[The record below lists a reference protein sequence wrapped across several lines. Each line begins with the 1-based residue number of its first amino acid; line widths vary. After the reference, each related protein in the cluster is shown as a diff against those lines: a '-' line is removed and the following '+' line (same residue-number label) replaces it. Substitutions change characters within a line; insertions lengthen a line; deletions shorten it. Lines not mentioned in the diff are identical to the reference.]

1 MQNDPEEDNK
11 KVKERAK
18 ARTTPT
24 KKKKKRLQKH
34 PQLKQA
40 KLLRLLPKKLFIKN

>member
-24 KKKKKRLQKH
+24 KKKKKSGYKSTRS
-34 PQLKQA
+34 
-40 KLLRLLPKKLFIKN
+40 

>member
-18 ARTTPT
+18 AKTTPT
-24 KKKKKRLQKH
+24 KKKKRLPKH
-34 PQLKQA
+34 PQQKQA
-40 KLLRLLPKKLFIKN
+40 KFLRLLLKK